1 MKSKVRCAMSPNALK
16 IRELF
21 VAAVG
26 KVPPERWDAFL
37 AKACGDRTE
46 LRREVLELLQAH
58 REAGNFLDQP
68 VAELGAMDA
77 FMSLPAQLVSGASI
91 SGPEGSGT
99 VIGPYKLLEQ
109 IGEGGMGTVYMAEQ
123 EKPVRRRV

>member
-1 MKSKVRCAMSPNALK
+1 MSPNVLK

-37 AKACGDRTE
+37 AEACGDRTE

-58 REAGNFLDQP
+58 RIGKQETSSTNLWRNWVRWKRSRLCRANSLQGRRFL
-68 VAELGAMDA
+68 
-77 FMSLPAQLVSGASI
+77 ASK
-91 SGPEGSGT
+91 
-99 VIGPYKLLEQ
+99 YQ
-109 IGEGGMGTVYMAEQ
+109 A
-123 EKPVRRRV
+123 R

>member
-1 MKSKVRCAMSPNALK
+1 MSPNALK

-26 KVPPERWDAFL
+26 KVSPDRWDAFL
-37 AKACGDRTE
+37 AEACGDRAE

-68 VAELGAMDA
+68 VAELDAMGA
-77 FMSLPAQLVSGASI
+77 FTSSPGQPASLVSIPGSE
-91 SGPEGSGT
+91 GPGT

-109 IGEGGMGTVYMAEQ
+109 IGEGGFGVVFMAEQ
-123 EKPVRRRV
+123 ESLCAARWR